1 MCYRRFYVCF
11 VIDAPRKFLQMDKS
25 MKNLLSGVI
34 ITVGAINVALF
45 GVWMSLVKIEAASE
59 DMSTYIHNSITVNF
73 TILEIILGIVAFG
86 SAVAAFFG
94 YQAIKDGAERKATE
108 TAEEYLRTNG
118 PEMIK
123 KQVQQ
128 YAVFSQP
135 SHELSEASPA
145 LQSAVEEGE
154 DRI

>member
-1 MCYRRFYVCF
+1 
-11 VIDAPRKFLQMDKS
+11 